1 MRENKAIGRDIELEI
16 QMDEEENRII
26 VDMMNLEFQG
36 TANIVDPLSSQ
47 VIEVFTIETP
57 FDTAQIIFS
66 FS

>member
-1 MRENKAIGRDIELEI
+1 
-16 QMDEEENRII
+16 MDEEENRII

-57 FDTAQIIFS
+57 FDTAKIIFS
-66 FS
+66 FSQQKT